1 MKLRKRLGA
10 LLLSAAMLLTA
21 LPAIAPTAA
30 QAANAT
36 GTIVLTIDSPTM
48 TVNGTSK
55 AIDAEGSK
63 PSLDDG
69 GYTMLPLRGVVE
81 AMGGSLSWD
90 ATNRVVTMVKDGQ
103 TVKVPIGSTKLTVD
117 GVQKDML
124 ANNGTYKA
132 AYITSAGRTLVHV
145 RALQAFNN
153 TTCTWNQSTKQVT
166 VTYPTNT
173 PTVTSKNYRVD
184 LINKTGQDINALYY
198 GQSGTYSYSQN
209 VLTSTLKKNG
219 TASFYISVPD
229 NATTRL
235 YDFYTEGT
243 GTRFYNGLNLSGV
256 NAYVTVLLKDG
267 SKFEQANDKTIT
279 VSSGETA
286 LKIVNKSKLD
296 IDRLYMS
303 KSNSFSS
310 SDDILEETLD
320 AGDDVT
326 INVDLDGSKTWYF
339 QAVDEDGD
347 KHSSGRVTFSSA
359 TVKSATLTFSSSK
372 KLSLGNGSSGGDTT
386 LTFDNRS
393 GDTITAIYMAGS
405 KSDLDDA
412 DDLLDE
418 DLDDDDYVKVDMDL
432 DGEEDWYITVVFKKK
447 SDLEE
452 KSLSFKYDDLK
463 SATITIKSSSV
474 EVSDQKKNSSRGEL
488 SVAFVN
494 TSGQKIV
501 EAYLVD
507 DVDKFDIE
515 DYESEDDLLDGDG
528 LADEAGIVIDEA
540 ADVGSYDLVL
550 YYGSGDDDYSSI
562 SVDFEDATNNAA
574 VWVQDYDDDKEKFAG
589 EYYTDDDDVM
599 LVGIY
604 NDTGSSLSSMEF
616 CDNDSDDDDPI
627 SDIDITR
634 LSDEAYDF
642 FELDTGD
649 YDDINISW
657 SGNSS
662 GVDVDLSDE
671 DTFAIINLEED
682 DDDYDFTLDSF
693 DDISDF
699 DL

>member
-1 MKLRKRLGA
+1 MKLRKRLSA
-10 LLLSAAMLLTA
+10 LIVSAALLLTA
-21 LPAIAPTAA
+21 LPAIAPATAS
-30 QAANAT
+30 AAT
-36 GTIVLTIDSPTM
+36 TMGSIVLTIDSPTM

-63 PSLDDG
+63 PTLDAG

-81 AMGGSLSWD
+81 AMGGSLTWD
-90 ATNRVVTMVKDGQ
+90 AANRIVTMVKDGQ
-103 TVKVPIGSTKLTVD
+103 TIKVPIGSTKLTVD

-132 AYITSAGRTLVHV
+132 AYINKSGRTLVHV

-153 TTCTWNQSTKQVT
+153 TTCTWNQATKQVT

-173 PTVTSKNYRVD
+173 PVVSSKNYRVD
-184 LINKTGQDINALYY
+184 LINQTGADINALYY
-198 GQSGTYSYSQN
+198 GQSGTYSYSKN

-235 YDFYTEGT
+235 YDFYTEGV
-243 GTRFYNGLNLSGV
+243 GTKFFNGLNLTGV
-256 NAYVTVLLKDG
+256 NAYVTVVLKENG
-267 SKFEQANDKTIT
+267 KFEQANDKTIT
-279 VSSGETA
+279 VSSGDTA
-286 LKIVNKSKLD
+286 LKVENKSKLD
-296 IDRLYMS
+296 IEKLYMS
-303 KSNSFSS
+303 KDSSFSS
-310 SDDILEETLD
+310 SEIIWDKTID
-320 AGDDVT
+320 AGDDET
-326 INVDLDGSKTWYF
+326 IDIDLDGTKTWYF
-339 QAVDEDGD
+339 QVVDEDGD
-347 KHSSGRVTFSSA
+347 KHSSGKVTFSSS

-372 KLSLGNGSSGGDTT
+372 KLSLKGSSSGDTT
-386 LTFDNRS
+386 ITFDNRS
-393 GDTITAIYMAGS
+393 DVTIQSIYMATS
-405 KSDLDDA
+405 KSKLTDA
-412 DDLLDE
+412 DDLLDDTLSAGKTVDVDF
-418 DLDDDDYVKVDMDL
+418 DLDETK
-432 DGEEDWYITVVFKKK
+432 DWYITVDFKSG
-447 SDLEE
+447 SDLEKE
-452 KSLSFKYDDLK
+452 SISFSYKDLESVTLRIYDD
-463 SATITIKSSSV
+463 
-474 EVSDQKKNSSRGEL
+474 EVQVRNEERTSGRGEL

-507 DVDKFDIE
+507 DVNDFDVSV
-515 DYESEDDLLDGDG
+515 YDDLLDGDG

-562 SVDFEDATNNAA
+562 SVDFDDATNNAA

-604 NDTGSSLSSMEF
+604 NDTGSKLSSMDFYNNSE
-616 CDNDSDDDDPI
+616 DEDI
-627 SDIDITR
+627 SDIDISS

-642 FELDTGD
+642 FELDL
-649 YDDINISW
+649 DDCDNINISW
-657 SGNSS
+657 SDYSD
-662 GVDVDLSDE
+662 GVDVDMGDE
-671 DTFAIINLEED
+671 DTFALITLEED
-682 DDDYDFTLDSF
+682 DDDDYTSSIDSF

-699 DL
+699 DF

>member
-412 DDLLDE
+412 DDLLDGDE
-418 DLDDDDYVKVDMDL
+418 LDDKDTIDVDIDL
-432 DGEEDWYITVVFKKK
+432 DGDKSWYITVEFDKED
-447 SDLEE
+447 DLEE
-452 KSLSFKYDDLK
+452 KSLNFEYTDPSE
-463 SATITIKSSSV
+463 ATIRITSSSASIRD
-474 EVSDQKKNSSRGEL
+474 EKKGSGSSGGDL
-488 SVAFVN
+488 TVALIN
-494 TSGQKIV
+494 DTDTKIR

-507 DVDKFDIE
+507 KGDGKNFDID
-515 DYESEDDLLDGDG
+515 DYDEDDDILGGDA
-528 LADEAGIVIDEA
+528 LKANQNVVLEDIASD
-540 ADVGSYDLVL
+540 DTYDLVL
-550 YYGSGDDDYSSI
+550 YYGTGDDDYDYF
-562 SVDFEDATNNAA
+562 SVDFTDATDYATI
-574 VWVQDYDDDKEKFAG
+574 WVNKAG
-589 EYYTDDDDVM
+589 SSSFNGKSYTDDDNTM
-599 LVGIY
+599 LLGVY
-604 NDTGSSLSSMEF
+604 NNTDEDLRSVKVCDQDEDGTIQSISSL
-616 CDNDSDDDDPI
+616 DDGAYYYLELNTKDYP
-627 SDIDITR
+627 DIYVR
-634 LSDEAYDF
+634 
-642 FELDTGD
+642 
-649 YDDINISW
+649 W
-657 SGNSS
+657 SGNS
-662 GVDVDLSDE
+662 DDE
-671 DTFAIINLEED
+671 DFDDMDNEVPFAVINLED
-682 DDDYDFTLDSF
+682 ADGGDANLDSI
-693 DDISDF
+693 DD
-699 DL
+699 LA

>member
-48 TVNGTSK
+48 TLNGTSK

-69 GYTMLPLRGVVE
+69 GFTMLPLRGEVV
-81 AMGGSLSWD
+81 AMGGSLSWG
-90 ATNRVVTMVKDGQ
+90 AAYRVVTMVKDGQ

-412 DDLLDE
+412 DDLLDGDE
-418 DLDDDDYVKVDMDL
+418 LDDKDTIDVDIDL
-432 DGEEDWYITVVFKKK
+432 DGDKSWYITVEFDEED
-447 SDLEE
+447 DLEE
-452 KSLSFKYDDLK
+452 KSLNFEYTDPSE
-463 SATITIKSSSV
+463 ATIRITSSSASIRD
-474 EVSDQKKNSSRGEL
+474 EKKGSGSSGGDL
-488 SVAFVN
+488 TVALIN
-494 TSGQKIV
+494 DTDTKIR

-507 DVDKFDIE
+507 KGDGKNFDID
-515 DYESEDDLLDGDG
+515 DYDEDDDILGGDT
-528 LADEAGIVIDEA
+528 LKVNQSVVLE
-540 ADVGSYDLVL
+540 DVASDDTYDLVL
-550 YYGSGDDDYSSI
+550 YYGTGDNDYDYI
-562 SVDFEDATNNAA
+562 SVDFTDATDYATI
-574 VWVQDYDDDKEKFAG
+574 WVNKAG
-589 EYYTDDDDVM
+589 SSSFNGKSYTDDDNTM
-599 LVGIY
+599 LLGVY
-604 NDTGSSLSSMEF
+604 NNTDEDLRSVKVCDQDEDGTIQSISSL
-616 CDNDSDDDDPI
+616 DDGAYYYLELNTKDYP
-627 SDIDITR
+627 DIYVR
-634 LSDEAYDF
+634 WA
-642 FELDTGD
+642 
-649 YDDINISW
+649 
-657 SGNSS
+657 GNSD
-662 GVDVDLSDE
+662 GEYFDNMDDE
-671 DTFAIINLEED
+671 VPFAVINLED
-682 DDDYDFTLDSF
+682 ADGGDSNLDSI
-693 DDISDF
+693 DD
-699 DL
+699 LT

>member
-279 VSSGETA
+279 VSSGDTA

-386 LTFDNRS
+386 IKFDNQS
-393 GDTITAIYMAGS
+393 GDIIKEIYMATS
-405 KSDLDDA
+405 KKDLDDA

-494 TSGQKIV
+494 TSGTDIV

-507 DVDKFDIE
+507 DVKDFDVS
-515 DYESEDDLLDGDG
+515 DYDDLLDGDG
-528 LADEAGIVIDEA
+528 LDDGDYIVVDEA
-540 ADVGSYDLVL
+540 ADSETYDLVL
-550 YYGSGDDDYSSI
+550 YYKNSEDNEDAYESFE
-562 SVDFEDATNNAA
+562 VDFEDADSYAA
-574 VWVQDYDDDKEKFAG
+574 VWVDDDDEFSG
-589 EYYTDDDDVM
+589 ETYTDDDDEII
-599 LVGIY
+599 LALE
-604 NDTGSSLSSMEF
+604 NNTGVAMENI
-616 CDNDSDDDDPI
+616 DMTSDERDDDDVKVYGALDNDEIVFVPFDRADFEATDLI
-627 SDIDITR
+627 FDVDFEGDDSYTYDWDSADDYSVFTYVEFTDYEDDKCNIDDIDEI
-634 LSDEAYDF
+634 
-642 FELDTGD
+642 
-649 YDDINISW
+649 
-657 SGNSS
+657 
-662 GVDVDLSDE
+662 
-671 DTFAIINLEED
+671 
-682 DDDYDFTLDSF
+682 
-693 DDISDF
+693 
-699 DL
+699 

>member
-1 MKLRKRLGA
+1 MKLRKRLSA
-10 LLLSAAMLLTA
+10 LIMSAALLLTA
-21 LPAIAPTAA
+21 LPAIAPATAS
-30 QAANAT
+30 AAT
-36 GTIVLTIDSPTM
+36 TMGSIVLTIDSPTM

-63 PSLDDG
+63 PTLDAG

-81 AMGGSLSWD
+81 AMGGSLTWD
-90 ATNRVVTMVKDGQ
+90 AANRIVTMVKDGQ
-103 TVKVPIGSTKLTVD
+103 TIKVPIGYTKLTVD

-132 AYITSAGRTLVHV
+132 AYINKSGRTLVHV

-153 TTCTWNQSTKQVT
+153 TTCTWNQATKQVT

-173 PTVTSKNYRVD
+173 PVVSSKNYRVD
-184 LINKTGQDINALYY
+184 LINQTGADINALYY
-198 GQSGTYSYSQN
+198 GQSGTYSYSKN

-235 YDFYTEGT
+235 YDFYTEGV
-243 GTRFYNGLNLSGV
+243 GTKFFNGLNLTGV
-256 NAYVTVLLKDG
+256 NAYVTVVLKENG
-267 SKFEQANDKTIT
+267 KFEQANDKTIT
-279 VSSGETA
+279 VSSGDTA
-286 LKIVNKSKLD
+286 LKVENKSKLD
-296 IDRLYMS
+296 IEKLYMS
-303 KSNSFSS
+303 KDSSFSS
-310 SDDILEETLD
+310 SEIIWDKTID
-320 AGDDVT
+320 AGDDET
-326 INVDLDGSKTWYF
+326 IDIDLDGTKTWYF
-339 QAVDEDGD
+339 QVVDEDGD
-347 KHSSGRVTFSSA
+347 KYSSGKVTFSSS

-372 KLSLGNGSSGGDTT
+372 KLSLKGSSSGDSTI
-386 LTFDNRS
+386 TFKNES
-393 GDTITAIYMAGS
+393 GDTIKAIYMAGS
-405 KSDLDDA
+405 KSELDDA
-412 DDLLDE
+412 DDLLDSTLKDGKSVE
-418 DLDDDDYVKVDMDL
+418 IDMDL
-432 DGEEDWYITVVFKKK
+432 ESDTSWYITVEFESY
-447 SDLEE
+447 SDIEE
-452 KSLSFKYDDLK
+452 YSLSFDYKDPA
-463 SATITIKSSSV
+463 SATLEITKKAVDITKEKKS
-474 EVSDQKKNSSRGEL
+474 SSRGEL

-494 TSGQKIV
+494 TSGREIV

-507 DVDKFDIE
+507 DVDDFDVS
-515 DYESEDDLLDGDG
+515 DYDDLLDGDG
-528 LADEAGIVIDEA
+528 LADDAGIVIDEA
-540 ADVGSYDLVL
+540 ADADTYDLVL
-550 YYGSGDDDYSSI
+550 FYDDGSSDYDDI
-562 SVDFEDATNNAA
+562 SVDFDDATDNAA
-574 VWVQDYDDDKEKFAG
+574 VWIQDYDDDKEKFAG

-682 DDDYDFTLDSF
+682 DDDYDCSLDSF

-699 DL
+699 DF

>member
-1 MKLRKRLGA
+1 MKLRKRLSA
-10 LLLSAAMLLTA
+10 LIVSAALLLTA
-21 LPAIAPTAA
+21 LPAIAPATAS
-30 QAANAT
+30 AAT
-36 GTIVLTIDSPTM
+36 TMGSIVLTIDSPTM

-63 PSLDDG
+63 PTLDAG

-81 AMGGSLSWD
+81 AMGGSLTWD
-90 ATNRVVTMVKDGQ
+90 AANRIVTMVKDGQ
-103 TVKVPIGSTKLTVD
+103 TIKVPIGYTKLTVD

-132 AYITSAGRTLVHV
+132 AYINKSGRTLVHV
-145 RALQAFNN
+145 RALQAFGN
-153 TTCTWNQSTKQVT
+153 TTCTWNQTTKQVT
-166 VTYPTNT
+166 VTYPMDA
-173 PTVTSKNYRVD
+173 PVVSSKNYRVD
-184 LINKTGQDINALYY
+184 LINQTGADINALYY
-198 GQSGTYSYSQN
+198 GQSGTYSYSKN
-209 VLTSTLKKNG
+209 VLTTTLKKNG

-235 YDFYTEGT
+235 YDFYTEGV
-243 GTRFYNGLNLSGV
+243 GTKFFNGLNLTGV
-256 NAYVTVLLKDG
+256 NAYVTVVLKENG
-267 SKFEQANDKTIT
+267 KFEQANDKTIT
-279 VSSGETA
+279 VSTGDTA
-286 LKIVNKSKLD
+286 LKVENNSKLD
-296 IDRLYMS
+296 IEKLYMS
-303 KSNSFSS
+303 KDSSFSS
-310 SDDILEETLD
+310 SEIIWDKTID
-320 AGDDVT
+320 AGDDET
-326 INVDLDGSKTWYF
+326 IDIDLDGTKTWYF
-339 QAVDEDGD
+339 QVVDEDGD
-347 KHSSGRVTFSSA
+347 KYSSGKVTFSSS

-372 KLSLGNGSSGGDTT
+372 KLSLKGSSSGDSTI
-386 LTFDNRS
+386 TFKNES
-393 GDTITAIYMAGS
+393 GDTIKAIYMAGS
-405 KSDLDDA
+405 KSELDDA
-412 DDLLDE
+412 DDLLDSTLKDGKSVE
-418 DLDDDDYVKVDMDL
+418 IDMDL
-432 DGEEDWYITVVFKKK
+432 ESDTSWYITVEFEEY
-447 SDLEE
+447 SDIEE
-452 KSLSFKYDDLK
+452 YSLSFDYKDPA
-463 SATITIKSSSV
+463 SATLEITKKAVDITKEKKS
-474 EVSDQKKNSSRGEL
+474 SSRGEL

-494 TSGQKIV
+494 TSGREIV

-507 DVDKFDIE
+507 DVDDFDVS
-515 DYESEDDLLDGDG
+515 DYDDLLDGDG
-528 LADEAGIVIDEA
+528 LADDAGIVIDEA
-540 ADVGSYDLVL
+540 ADADTYDLVL
-550 YYGSGDDDYSSI
+550 YYDDGSSDYDDI
-562 SVDFEDATNNAA
+562 SVDFDDATDNAA
-574 VWVQDYDDDKEKFAG
+574 VWIQDYDDDKEKFAG

-699 DL
+699 DF